1 MGTTSSLEGQR
12 QRGVPGCAAC
22 PAYAQDM
29 GQDIGAAPQSF
40 QEALRSLQGAPT
52 RPEVTLVETP
62 APGRIAPYALA
73 INGEVVADDAEASG
87 RFVLL
92 HDPDGQDAWQGTFRV
107 VALVK
112 AVVEAEVGEDDMW
125 ADVAWSWLGDALD
138 GIPHHARGGTVT
150 KVLSRSFGELSERP
164 SEVNV
169 ELRVSWTP
177 DSSDIAPHI
186 VAWTELLASCAG
198 IPPLPDGV
206 TMLPGRTS

>member
-1 MGTTSSLEGQR
+1 MGE
-12 QRGVPGCAAC
+12 
-22 PAYAQDM
+22 
-29 GQDIGAAPQSF
+29 DIAAAPPAF
-40 QEALRSLQGAPT
+40 QEALRSLQSAST
-52 RPEVTLVETP
+52 RTDVTLVETP
-62 APGRIAPYALA
+62 APSRIAPFAIA
-73 INGEVVADDAEASG
+73 INGEVAAEDAEASG

-92 HDPDGQDAWQGTFRV
+92 HDPDGQDAWSGTFRV

-112 AVVEAEVGEDDMW
+112 AVVEAEVGEDNLW

-138 GIPHHARGGTVT
+138 GTPHHARGGTVT
-150 KVLSRSFGELSERP
+150 KVMSRSFGELSERP
-164 SEVNV
+164 SEVTV

-198 IPPLPDGV
+198 IPPVPEGV

>member
-1 MGTTSSLEGQR
+1 
-12 QRGVPGCAAC
+12 
-22 PAYAQDM
+22 M

-52 RPEVTLVETP
+52 RPEVALVETP
-62 APGRIAPYALA
+62 APSRIAPYALA
-73 INGEVVADDAEASG
+73 INGEIALEDAESSG

-92 HDPDGQDAWQGTFRV
+92 HDPDGQDAWGGTFRV
-107 VALVK
+107 IALVK
-112 AVVEAEVGEDDMW
+112 AVVEAEVGGDEMW
-125 ADVAWSWLGDALD
+125 ADVAWSWLSDALD
-138 GIPHHARGGTVT
+138 GTPHHARGGTVT
-150 KVLSRSFGELSERP
+150 KVVSRSFGELSERP

-198 IPPLPDGV
+198 IPPVPEGV